1 MMKDFVRQDA
11 LVSHVA
17 ETVVSTPSPRTFNDV
32 ASHTVGSDANTGWYQ
47 QWGKRVLD
55 LALVLLSLPITLPVI
70 AMSAA
75 ALWLE
80 SGPPLYWQDRLGRG
94 GKRFRIMKLRT
105 MVRDADAQLEHLLAT
120 DPDLRAEWD
129 ETQKLKDDPRI
140 TKVGAFLRVTS
151 MDELPQ
157 LWNVLVG
164 DMTLVGPRP
173 MLPEQLSLYGDARA
187 YYALRPGLTG
197 TWQVLARNDKAFE
210 TRRAFDAAYRAQ
222 HDLRED
228 LVLLW
233 RTVGVVMRRTG
244 Y

>member
-1 MMKDFVRQDA
+1 MKDFVRQDM
-11 LVSHVA
+11 LVSQVA
-17 ETVVSTPSPRTFNDV
+17 ETAVSAHPAQPFENVSPAKTQP
-32 ASHTVGSDANTGWYQ
+32 AAKTGWYR
-47 QWGKRVLD
+47 QWGKRALD
-55 LALVLLSLPITLPVI
+55 VALVLLSAPITVPVI
-70 AMSAA
+70 AVSAA
-75 ALWLE
+75 ALWAE
-80 SGPPLYWQDRLGRG
+80 GGAPFYWQDRLGRR

-120 DPDLRAEWD
+120 DPALREEWE
-129 ETQKLKDDPRI
+129 ETQKLKNDPRI
-140 TKVGAFLRVTS
+140 TPVGSVLRITS
-151 MDELPQ
+151 LDELPQ

-173 MLPEQLSLYGDARA
+173 MLPQQLPLYGDPRA

-197 TWQVLARNDKAFE
+197 SWQVLARNDKAFK
-210 TRRAFDAAYRAQ
+210 TRRAFDAAYQAQ

-233 RTVGVVMRRTG
+233 RTVGVVVRGTG